1 MQYMLDTNICIAII
15 KRHPLEVQERLSKI
29 PVGEVGISS
38 IVLAELWYGVS
49 LSQKQRHNERA
60 LKDFLKYVVVSDWPE
75 VAAPHYGRIRVLLKK
90 RGQMI
95 GANDLLIAAHA
106 LTLDSV
112 LVTDNLREFQ
122 RIPHLK
128 VENWITR

>member
-15 KRHPLEVQERLSKI
+15 KRHTKEIHKRLSKI
-29 PVGEVGISS
+29 SAGQVGISS

-49 LSQKQRHNERA
+49 LSKKQAQNERA
-60 LKDFLKYVVVSDWPE
+60 LKDFLKYAVVLDWPE
-75 VAAPHYGRIRVLLKK
+75 NAASHYGRIRAMLKEK
-90 RGQMI
+90 GLMI

-106 LTLDSV
+106 VALDSV
-112 LVTDNLREFQ
+112 LVTDNLREFT
-122 RIPHLK
+122 RIPGLR